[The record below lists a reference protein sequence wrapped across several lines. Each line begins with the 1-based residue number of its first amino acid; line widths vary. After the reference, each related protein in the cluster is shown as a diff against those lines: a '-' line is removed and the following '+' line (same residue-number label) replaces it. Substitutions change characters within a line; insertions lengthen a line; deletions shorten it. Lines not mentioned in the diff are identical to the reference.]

1 MLKLILGGD
10 DMLKQMYLK
19 SYKSIIGTFKEN
31 FQEKMLKKK
40 IEDELY
46 MQYIK
51 NAIQEAEAYL
61 ANGGETYTLEE
72 WQELMR
78 EKYGADI

>member
-1 MLKLILGGD
+1 
-10 DMLKQMYLK
+10 MLKQMYLK

>member
-1 MLKLILGGD
+1 MLR
-10 DMLKQMYLK
+10 QVSLK
-19 SYKSIIGTFKEN
+19 SCKSIIGTFKEN
-31 FQEKMLKKK
+31 FQGNILKRK

-46 MQYIK
+46 KQYIK
-51 NAIQEAEAYL
+51 NAIQEAEEYL

>member
-1 MLKLILGGD
+1 
-10 DMLKQMYLK
+10 MLKQIYLK

>member
-72 WQELMR
+72 WQKLMR

>member
-10 DMLKQMYLK
+10 DMLKQIYLK

>member
-51 NAIQEAEAYL
+51 NSIQEAEAYL

>member
-1 MLKLILGGD
+1 
-10 DMLKQMYLK
+10 MLKQMSLK